1 MDKET
6 IKYISIIFLIILT
19 ALFYFSLLWAI
30 DDKEMKR
37 FSSLSNDL
45 NILKSN
51 DLGFANYIQ
60 ANANTL
66 TYINENCKV
75 TKDTNEIT
83 ELTCIKSKT
92 R

>member
-6 IKYISIIFLIILT
+6 IKYIFIIFLIILT
-19 ALFYFSLLWAI
+19 ALFYFSLLWAT

-45 NILKSN
+45 NILKNN

-60 ANANTL
+60 ANETTL
-66 TYINENCKV
+66 KYLNENCKV
-75 TKDTNEIT
+75 TKDTNEII
-83 ELTCIKSKT
+83 ELTCIKNKV
-92 R
+92 